1 MNYYK
6 IGNVFVA
13 TIGILDGEQITQ
25 AEYDAHMVEVIAD
38 LDDPEPTE
46 TEVLSILLGGAE

>member
-6 IGNVFVA
+6 IDNDYVA
-13 TIGILDGEQITQ
+13 TIGMLDGEQITQ
-25 AEYDAHMVEVIAD
+25 AEYDAHMAEVIAD
-38 LDDPEPTE
+38 LDEPEPTE